1 MSNVL
6 QRLGA
11 GAAALAAPFVVLTAS
26 PGALAEDCK
35 QAPPPQSSLLSNPP
49 SKRAY
54 MTDVSKPVLIAD
66 ANPPAVAQAL
76 QPNCT
81 QPSQPSAA
89 TFLRNSMRAVQ
100 EGQRDLRETLRNLPP
115 IPGS

>member
-6 QRLGA
+6 KKFGA

-26 PGALAEDCK
+26 PRALAEDCK
-35 QAPPPQSSLLSNPP
+35 QAPPPPSS
-49 SKRAY
+49 RAY
-54 MTDVSKPVLIAD
+54 DLSKPVLIAD
-66 ANPPAVAQAL
+66 AGPSVAQAQ

-89 TFLRNSMRAVQ
+89 TFMRNRVQAVQ
-100 EGQRDLRETLRNLPP
+100 QGLDDWDKKRRSLPSV
-115 IPGS
+115 PGG